1 MISDKQFVAI
11 DLGGSCIRALAAE
24 MQTNGAIRILS
35 EESIES
41 DDVKCG
47 IVEQTASPKITTI
60 QRYLQNS
67 SKIPEITMVTVAL
80 GARTMKQIPVTVTK
94 FVGRERK
101 VTQEL
106 LDEMKMECKTSF
118 QHTNISIY
126 DVIPISYEID
136 SVRVFEPLGKQG
148 TQIIG
153 NYNLIVGSSQIKDK
167 LDACFV
173 RTGLVLEH
181 TPLAVEAL
189 STVLLEDADREDG
202 CGLIN
207 FGASTTTFA
216 AYKEGVLQY
225 LLVVP
230 LGAKTITKD
239 IQDLGISFAN
249 AEKLKCIM
257 GNALESKVDDPVYVQ
272 IPAEIEG
279 KPPVRISTQFIATI
293 IEARMEELLQ
303 PIVDAISL
311 LPFSLDAGIV
321 ISGGGAK
328 LTNIIDLIQSKTDMP
343 TRYGNHTEWLSDDTD
358 EKYYDPSYAQ
368 LVGTIILTDEYRKN
382 HPIEET
388 VADPEKK
395 PKIKKGGKIR
405 EKVSQGFF
413 NFFSDE
419 NQMNQNK

>member
-11 DLGGSCIRALAAE
+11 DLGGSCIRAIAAE
-24 MQTNGAIRILS
+24 MQANGALKILS
-35 EESIES
+35 QESLES

-60 QRYLQNS
+60 QKYLQNS
-67 SKIPEITMVTVAL
+67 SKIPEIAMVSVAL

-94 FVGRERK
+94 FVGREKK
-101 VTQEL
+101 VTKEL
-106 LDEMKMECKTSF
+106 LDEMLEECKTSF
-118 QHTNISIY
+118 QHSNIAIY
-126 DVIPISYEID
+126 DVIPVSFEID
-136 SVRVFEPLGKQG
+136 SVRAFEPLGKPG

-153 NYNLIVGSSQIKDK
+153 NYNLIVGTAQIKDK
-167 LDACFV
+167 MDACFV
-173 RTGLVLEH
+173 RTGLVVEH

-207 FGASTTTFA
+207 FGASSTTFA
-216 AYKEGVLQY
+216 AYWEGVLQY

-230 LGAKTITKD
+230 LGAKNISKD
-239 IQDLGISFAN
+239 IQELGISFTN
-249 AEKLKCIM
+249 AEKLKCKM
-257 GNALESKVDDPVYVQ
+257 GNAMESKVDDPVYVQ
-272 IPAEIEG
+272 IPSAVEG
-279 KPPVRISTQFIATI
+279 QQPVRISTQFLATI
-293 IEARMEELLQ
+293 IESRLEEILQ
-303 PIVDAISL
+303 PIVDAIAL

-328 LTNIIDLIQSKTDMP
+328 LNNIIDFIQLKTNMP
-343 TRYGNHTEWLSDDTD
+343 TRYGNHTEWLADETD
-358 EKYYDPSYAQ
+358 EKYFDPSYAQ
-368 LVGTIILTDEYRKN
+368 LVGTIILTDEYRKS

-419 NQMNQNK
+419 NKMN